1 MKRQELLRTSRFISL
16 VLRHR
21 PQAAGI
27 TLDGHGWADVGELIA
42 GVKATGRHRLDMAT
56 LEEIVATDEK
66 QRYSFSDD
74 HTRIR
79 ANQGHS
85 VPVDVDLQEAMPPDV
100 LFHGTAERFCASI
113 EREGQ
118 LPQGRLY
125 VHLSTNV
132 PTAMKVGSRHGR
144 PVVYEVECRSMLL
157 DGFRFF
163 LSANGVWLAKSV
175 PARYLSKR
183 DATGV
188 ETNLEV

>member
-42 GVKATGRHRLDMAT
+42 GVNATGRHRLDMAT

-113 EREGQ
+113 EREGL